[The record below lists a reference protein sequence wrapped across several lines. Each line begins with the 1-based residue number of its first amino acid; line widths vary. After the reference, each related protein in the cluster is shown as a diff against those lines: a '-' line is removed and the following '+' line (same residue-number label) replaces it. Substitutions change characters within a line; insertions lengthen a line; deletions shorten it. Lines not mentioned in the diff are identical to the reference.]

1 MNLVSI
7 CKSAKKSSLIVS
19 ALSHSKR
26 NKILNDLSKNL
37 EKNKSHIFKSNTKDL
52 NSNKTLSMELKDRL
66 IINEEKLKSI
76 INSIKNVR
84 KLNDP
89 LNRSEE
95 YLRDD
100 GLKIVKRIIPIGV
113 IAAIYES
120 RPNVTI
126 DIAALCIKSGNAAIL
141 RGGKESKNTNSI
153 FLKIIQDTLKQNN
166 IDKNCIQYIKDSDRK
181 YIDELLSLNE
191 YIDLVIPRGGKK
203 LVENVSKNA
212 KMRAIFGGIGVCHL
226 FIDEKID
233 EGKVLPIIN
242 NSKLQAPSVCNAL
255 DTILIHEKQIPKLLP
270 KIVNDLTE
278 NSVEVRLESKIL
290 KLAKKG
296 NSSNLIKQAKK
307 DDWGKEFLN
316 LIVSIKSVKSLD
328 DAIDHIES
336 FSFGHTDGIISKNNQ
351 NIKEFI
357 QKVNS
362 SAVTVNAS
370 TRFNDGGEI
379 GLGSEIA
386 ISTTKVSPRG
396 PLGLEEITTYKWV
409 IEGKG
414 HIRN

>member
-37 EKNKSHIFKSNTKDL
+37 EKNKSHIFKSNTRDL
-52 NSNKTLSMELKDRL
+52 NSNKTLSMEIKDRL

-126 DIAALCIKSGNAAIL
+126 DIAALCIKSGNVAIL
-141 RGGKESKNTNSI
+141 RGGKESKNTNLI

-181 YIDELLSLNE
+181 YIDELLSLDE

-270 KIVNDLTE
+270 KIVNDLIE

-296 NSSNLIKQAKK
+296 NSSKLIKQAKK

-336 FSFGHTDGIISKNNQ
+336 FSFGHTDGIISKNDQ
-351 NIKEFI
+351 NIKEFV

>member
-37 EKNKSHIFKSNTKDL
+37 EKNKSHIFKSNSKDL

-181 YIDELLSLNE
+181 YIDELLSLDE

-270 KIVNDLTE
+270 KIVNDLIE

-296 NSSNLIKQAKK
+296 NSSKLIKQAKK

-316 LIVSIKSVKSLD
+316 LIVSIKSVKSLN
-328 DAIDHIES
+328 DAISHIES
-336 FSFGHTDGIISKNNQ
+336 FSFGHTDGIISKNDQ
-351 NIKEFI
+351 NIKEFV

>member
-37 EKNKSHIFKSNTKDL
+37 EKNKSHIFKSNSKDL

-181 YIDELLSLNE
+181 YIDELLSLDE